1 MNTEAE
7 ATSGADGGAVSKGAG
22 SGSGAVLL
30 NQPIVIDTGTG
41 SVKAGFAG
49 GSKPKVRAYQ
59 RSLDITENAGGSKH

>member
-49 GSKPKVRAYQ
+49 GSKPKVSWGL
-59 RSLDITENAGGSKH
+59 SLLFVMSFAWRT